1 MTIMEER
8 RYCNPDKVYV
18 SVKAVFYPD
27 GGFKPTS
34 LIWEDGRE
42 YAIDRVIDIRRA
54 ASLKAGGTGMRY
66 TCRIENKTVYLFL
79 EEDRWFM
86 ERRGS

>member
-1 MTIMEER
+1 MEEK
-8 RYCNPDKVYV
+8 RYNNPNKIYI

-42 YAIDRVIDIRRA
+42 YEIDRVTDIRRA
-54 ASLKAGGTGMRY
+54 ASLKAGGTGIRY
-66 TCRIENKTVYLFL
+66 TCKVRGKEVYLFL

-86 ERRGS
+86 ERKGD

>member
-1 MTIMEER
+1 MNER
-8 RYCNPDKVYV
+8 GYDNPNKIYV

-27 GGFKPTS
+27 GGCQPTS

-42 YAIDRVIDIRRA
+42 YEIKKVTDIRRA
-54 ASLKAGGTGMRY
+54 ASLKAGGTGTRY
-66 TCRIENKTVYLFL
+66 TCKVGNREVYLFL

-86 ERRGS
+86 ERRE

>member
-1 MTIMEER
+1 MVEEK
-8 RYCNPDKVYV
+8 RYNNPNKIYI

-42 YAIDRVIDIRRA
+42 YEIDRVTDIRRA
-54 ASLKAGGTGMRY
+54 ASLKAGGTGIRY
-66 TCRIENKTVYLFL
+66 TCKVRGKEVYLFL

-86 ERRGS
+86 ERKGD

>member
-1 MTIMEER
+1 MEEKH
-8 RYCNPDKVYV
+8 YNNPNKIYV

-42 YAIDRVIDIRRA
+42 YEIDRVTDIRRA
-54 ASLKAGGTGMRY
+54 ASLKAGGIGIRY
-66 TCRIENKTVYLFL
+66 NCRVQGKDVYLFL

-86 ERRGS
+86 ERKGD